1 VVYARTLNER
11 TLTLIVSGK
20 LWRNSLIMQD
30 VETGTLWSHVTG
42 EALEGPATG
51 QRLEALPSVQTTW
64 EKWLRAHPG
73 TEVLAKDRE
82 FKASAYEDY
91 FKDPERNGLFR
102 AQWLAE
108 KMPGKTLVYGVSAG
122 PHALAVTDKALKGL
136 VSAELGE
143 TPVVVRRGA
152 DGGVRAFVAAVDG
165 EALKLAP
172 VSAATAKDRAT
183 GSTWD
188 LERGAAI
195 DGPLEGRTLEELP
208 VTAVYW
214 FAWSSFY
221 PNTAVVE

>member
-1 VVYARTLNER
+1 MVYARTLNER
-11 TLTLIVSGK
+11 TLTFIVSGK

-30 VETGTLWSHVTG
+30 VESGSLWSHVTG
-42 EALEGPATG
+42 EALDGPAAG

-64 EKWLRAHPG
+64 KQWVRAHPE

-82 FKASAYEDY
+82 VTASAYEDY
-91 FKDPERNGLFR
+91 FADPERTGLFR
-102 AQWLAE
+102 AQWLAG
-108 KMPGKTLVYGVSAG
+108 KMPGKTLVHGVARG
-122 PHALAVTDKALKGL
+122 PHALAVTDRALKGL
-136 VSAELGE
+136 VSATLGE
-143 TPVVVRRGA
+143 TPVVVLRGA
-152 DGGVRAFVAAVDG
+152 DGGVRAFVASVDG
-165 EALKLAP
+165 EVLRLAP

-188 LERGAAI
+188 LERGAATA
-195 DGPLEGRTLEELP
+195 GPLEGRALEELP

>member
-73 TEVLAKDRE
+73 TEVLAKDR
-82 FKASAYEDY
+82 
-91 FKDPERNGLFR
+91 
-102 AQWLAE
+102 
-108 KMPGKTLVYGVSAG
+108 
-122 PHALAVTDKALKGL
+122 
-136 VSAELGE
+136 
-143 TPVVVRRGA
+143 
-152 DGGVRAFVAAVDG
+152 
-165 EALKLAP
+165 
-172 VSAATAKDRAT
+172 AT

-195 DGPLEGRTLEELP
+195 DGPLEGHTLEELP
-208 VTAVYW
+208 VTAVYL